1 MRAIRGAVIAD
12 AIVLLG
18 CRIEPGGRPG
28 PAARRRAARAAAA
41 FHDGVAAWILASGG
55 RRWHGVPEA
64 LALRDELA
72 RLGVPAGAVAL
83 ELCSLS
89 TFENARYSAPLLHER
104 GARRVAVVTCDWH
117 LPRALRSFDH
127 AGVDAIGIAAHSAR
141 VPPHRALARAA
152 RERVSWLVDRS
163 LGSAPSS

>member
-41 FHDGVAAWILASGG
+41 FRDGVASWVLASGG
-55 RRWHGVPEA
+55 RRWDGVPEA

-72 RLGVPAGAVAL
+72 RLGVPESAVAV

-89 TFENARYSAPLLHER
+89 TFENARYSAPLLRER
-104 GARRVAVVTCDWH
+104 AARRVALVTCDWH
-117 LPRALRSFDH
+117 MPRALASFRVV
-127 AGVDAIGIAAHSAR
+127 GVDAFGLAAPSA
-141 VPPHRALARAA
+141 PLAPHRALARAA